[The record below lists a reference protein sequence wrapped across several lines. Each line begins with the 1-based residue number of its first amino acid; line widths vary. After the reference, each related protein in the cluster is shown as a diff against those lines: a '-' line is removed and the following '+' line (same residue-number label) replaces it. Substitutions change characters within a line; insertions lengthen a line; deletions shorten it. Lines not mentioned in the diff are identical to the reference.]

1 MHGLSLPVSELSIYS
16 LAITL
21 LIGFITLLVGSIW
34 SLYEANWY
42 SKNSDNASPV
52 CLHIILA
59 IICIVLSGL
68 AFVAFYN
75 LLWNPGADS
84 DPYFPANAEPVAMVC
99 IPSADYKA
107 LDLNELNQLRN

>member
-1 MHGLSLPVSELSIYS
+1 MHGLSLPVSDLSIFS

-21 LIGFITLLVGSIW
+21 FIGFVTLLVGCIW
-34 SLYEANWY
+34 NLSEAEWH

-52 CLHIILA
+52 CIHIILA
-59 IICIVLSGL
+59 IFCFALTGL
-68 AFVAFYN
+68 AGFALYS
-75 LLWNPGADS
+75 LWNPEADT
-84 DPYFPANAEPVAMVC
+84 YFPANAEPVAMVC